1 MKKELAET
9 RDKVATDSASSETER
24 VELQRQLNALR
35 EAVGAGQ
42 QSAAEKEGKVRVAE
56 ETAKSLRVELSE
68 VTSERECLQSNLTA
82 ATEEL
87 SVLRSEWSTAQS
99 DLATLQTQVGGAQR
113 VAEVAEKEVGSL
125 REELAR
131 EKDSHSSTRQRLA
144 AAVKEA
150 KVTNVMNLELADY
163 QRSLQ
168 SLEEKLTAAHG
179 ELEEAREE
187 RRRQLDKMDSM
198 RKEID
203 LKTQQAISVED
214 RLSKTKSLWMK
225 TKKELD
231 AARKTE
237 GELQVAM
244 ASLAAQLE
252 TEKQEAEQSKVETAS
267 LTAKLQSMQQQSD
280 SSVGVLQKTVRSLE
294 HKLAAAQSEL
304 TTSQI
309 SLSQCQQ
316 DYNNYKIRVHSVLKQ
331 KSGGP
336 SAAEISTEIRQTFE
350 AEILQLKVEL
360 QDSKT
365 QLSSALAELE
375 EVTEEHRTLTSTHQQ
390 LLQTSQTQLS
400 SASRQLEEAESRHG
414 RESREQAEVI
424 QQLRQEVVEVTDT
437 FRGQLQSLQEEQQKV
452 VVSLRGELEAA
463 KTSLTRLQQEADAK
477 VLARAVNHSSSGPA
491 HPQTLVSQETRNAD
505 SATVT
510 NEQRVAG
517 EGMDESELESFP
529 PTPFSRE
536 DSQLSFE
543 RLLSVVDSEV
553 PVPRA
558 KPSSAGEQPQQLRRE
573 LAKAKKTIRDVTELL
588 RESEE
593 AGVQLGEQAKLLKEE
608 IRRLERNREREEGVS
623 NMEYLKNVVL
633 KFLHTE
639 DGGEQT
645 ALVPVITQLLRL
657 SPQETKFLQDTI
669 EGTPAPLPDAS
680 TSLPSP
686 STHKGLAGYI
696 HRWTGY

>member
-1 MKKELAET
+1 L
-9 RDKVATDSASSETER
+9 
-24 VELQRQLNALR
+24 
-35 EAVGAGQ
+35 
-42 QSAAEKEGKVRVAE
+42 
-56 ETAKSLRVELSE
+56 
-68 VTSERECLQSNLTA
+68 
-82 ATEEL
+82 L
-87 SVLRSEWSTAQS
+87 SVILP
-99 DLATLQTQVGGAQR
+99 
-113 VAEVAEKEVGSL
+113 
-125 REELAR
+125 
-131 EKDSHSSTRQRLA
+131 
-144 AAVKEA
+144 
-150 KVTNVMNLELADY
+150 
-163 QRSLQ
+163 
-168 SLEEKLTAAHG
+168 
-179 ELEEAREE
+179 
-187 RRRQLDKMDSM
+187 
-198 RKEID
+198 D

-214 RLSKTKSLWMK
+214 RLSKTKALWMK

-244 ASLAAQLE
+244 ASLTAQLE
-252 TEKQEAEQSKVETAS
+252 TGKQDAEQSKVEMAS

-304 TTSQI
+304 TTSQL
-309 SLSQCQQ
+309 SLSKCQQ

-336 SAAEISTEIRQTFE
+336 SAAEISTEIRQKFE
-350 AEILQLKVEL
+350 AEILQLKAEL

-400 SASRQLEEAESRHG
+400 SANRQLEEAEYRLG

-437 FRGQLQSLQEEQQKV
+437 FRRQLQSLQEEQQKV
-452 VVSLRGELEAA
+452 VASLRGELETA
-463 KTSLTRLQQEADAK
+463 KTSLARFQQEADAR

-491 HPQTLVSQETRNAD
+491 HPQTPVSQETRNAD
-505 SATVT
+505 PATVT
-510 NEQRVAG
+510 SEQRVAG

-543 RLLSVVDSEV
+543 RLLSTADSDA
-553 PVPRA
+553 PVPRV

-573 LAKAKKTIRDVTELL
+573 LVKTIRDVTELL

-593 AGVQLGEQAKLLKEE
+593 AGVRLGEQAKLLKEE

-645 ALVPVITQLLRL
+645 ALVPVVTQLLRL

-669 EGTPAPLPDAS
+669 KGTPAPLPDAS